1 MNTPAFSEPFTP
13 RGVAS
18 FARASFGWLF
28 FAQFVIALIAAAAIA
43 WYFYDGCFPTVQAA
57 IENLPAEGGIHSG
70 HLEWNGTPQTL
81 AEGHFLA
88 FDVDSDH
95 SGQIR
100 SITDLQIEFGA
111 KSVRIISL
119 FGFTD
124 ISYPVNQTIPF
135 NQPELN
141 PLWKAWRMVILF
153 FIAAASIVLLLA
165 TWSILAT
172 IYFLPLWLLGFLTN
186 RDLNLRTSWKLSAAA
201 LLPGALLMIIGILLY
216 AFGFINLVT
225 LLFVCAAHFVL
236 HWLYLFFG
244 LFFLPRTSTSTPRE
258 NPFQPS
264 RKAKPD
270 SPNPFK

>member
-1 MNTPAFSEPFTP
+1 M
-13 RGVAS
+13 
-18 FARASFGWLF
+18 
-28 FAQFVIALIAAAAIA
+28 
-43 WYFYDGCFPTVQAA
+43 FPTVQAA

-70 HLEWNGTPQTL
+70 GLEWNGAPKTL

-88 FDVDSDH
+88 FDVDQDH

-111 KSVRIISL
+111 KSVRVLSL

-124 ISYPVNQTIPF
+124 ISYPINETMPF
-135 NQPELN
+135 NQPELD

-172 IYFLPLWLLGFLTN
+172 IYFLPVWLLGFLAN
-186 RDLNLRTSWKLSAAA
+186 RDLNLPTSWKLSAAA

-216 AFGFINLVT
+216 AFGFLSLVS
-225 LLFVCAAHFVL
+225 LLFIFAAHFIL

-258 NPFQPS
+258 NPFKPS
-264 RKAKPD
+264 RNAKRD
-270 SPNPFK
+270 RSNPFN